1 MAKKYKFQRNKKK
14 MLTWLIAIAA
24 VIVVVAV
31 GVVIYN
37 GTTSGDI
44 KVAPLSDASLN
55 NIADNAAI
63 LKTHTDKVMDYY
75 EAYGMA
81 ASETGATMLM
91 YLGSEAADVAYIY
104 IKPVEQGMEVT
115 NEGMFAR
122 PNIFTTDLGQ
132 LFSGELSLSDTTV
145 ALQAGNEN
153 CLIYVEDYNAE
164 KVDDSALAAVVAELE
179 AIIAEGPMVTE
190 EAPAEEAAETT
201 ETPEAAE

>member
-1 MAKKYKFQRNKKK
+1 MAKKYSFQRNKKK
-14 MLTWLIAIAA
+14 TLTWIIAIVA
-24 VIVVVAV
+24 VIAVIAV

-37 GTTSGDI
+37 GTTSG
-44 KVAPLSDASLN
+44 KVEVAPLSDASLN
-55 NIADNAAI
+55 NIAENAAV
-63 LKTHTDKVMDYY
+63 LKSHTDKFLDYY

-115 NEGMFAR
+115 NDGMFAR

-132 LFSGELSLSDTTV
+132 LFSGEISLSATTV

-164 KVDDSALAAVVAELE
+164 KVDDSALTAVVAELE

-201 ETPEAAE
+201 EAAE

>member
-81 ASETGATMLM
+81 ASETGDTMLM
-91 YLGSEAADVAYIY
+91 YLGSEAVDVAYIY
-104 IKPVEQGMEVT
+104 IKPTEQGMEVT

-164 KVDDSALAAVVAELE
+164 KVDDSALTAVVAELE

-201 ETPEAAE
+201 EAAE

>member
-1 MAKKYKFQRNKKK
+1 MAKKYSFQRNKKK
-14 MLTWLIAIAA
+14 TLTWIIAIVA
-24 VIVVVAV
+24 VIAVIAV
-31 GVVIYN
+31 GIVIYN
-37 GTTSGDI
+37 GTTSG
-44 KVAPLSDASLN
+44 KVEVAPLSDASLN
-55 NIADNAAI
+55 NIAENAAV
-63 LKTHTDKVMDYY
+63 LKSHTDKFLDYY

-115 NEGMFAR
+115 NDGMFAR

-132 LFSGELSLSDTTV
+132 LFSGEISLNATTV

-164 KVDDSALAAVVAELE
+164 KVDDSALTAVVAELE

-201 ETPEAAE
+201 EAAE

>member
-1 MAKKYKFQRNKKK
+1 MAKKYSFQRNKKK
-14 MLTWLIAIAA
+14 TLTWIIAIVVAIA
-24 VIVVVAV
+24 VIAV

-37 GTTSGDI
+37 GTTSG
-44 KVAPLSDASLN
+44 KVEVAPLSDASLN
-55 NIADNAAI
+55 NIAENAAV
-63 LKTHTDKVMDYY
+63 LKSHTDKFLDYY

-81 ASETGATMLM
+81 ASESGATMLM

-115 NEGMFAR
+115 NDGMFAR

-132 LFSGELSLSDTTV
+132 LFSGEISLSATTV

-164 KVDDSALAAVVAELE
+164 KVDDSALTAVVAELE

-201 ETPEAAE
+201 EAAE